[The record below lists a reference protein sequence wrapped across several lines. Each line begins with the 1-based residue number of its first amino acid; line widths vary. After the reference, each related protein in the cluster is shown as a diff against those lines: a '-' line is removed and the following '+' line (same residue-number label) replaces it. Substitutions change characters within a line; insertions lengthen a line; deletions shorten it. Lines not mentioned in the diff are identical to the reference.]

1 MRVFVTGATGYIGS
15 AAADA
20 LRAAGHGVIGLAR
33 SEEAATHLALRGVT
47 PVLGDLREPET
58 LEAAVKKS
66 DAVLHAGT
74 TGDGDLDREAV
85 SAMLGEA
92 AGRNLPFVYTSGV
105 WIYGDTGGQIADESF
120 PLNPAAVSSWRPSVE
135 ERVFAFARQGLRAS
149 IVRAAICYGHGAG
162 IPGTLVDEGR
172 EKGVVRIVGD
182 GGNRWPLVHVEDLA
196 ELQVALLGRAEPGT
210 VVNAAAESAPTV
222 REIATAAAEAAGV
235 PGRVEVWALEDAR
248 ARFGPYADALAMD
261 QQVSSELAKRLFGWS
276 PSRTGILEELRGG
289 SYAVRPEL

>member
-105 WIYGDTGGQIADESF
+105 WIYGDTGGQVADEGF
-120 PLNPAAVSSWRPSVE
+120 PLNPAAISAWRPSVE
-135 ERVFAFARQGLRAS
+135 ERVFGFARQGLRAS
-149 IVRAAICYGHGAG
+149 IVRGAICYGRGAG

-172 EKGVVRIVGD
+172 EKGVVRIVGS
-182 GGNRWPLVHVEDLA
+182 GENRWPVVHVEDLA
-196 ELQVALLGRAEPGT
+196 DLQVALLSRAEPGT
-210 VVNAAAESAPTV
+210 VVNAAAASAVTL
-222 REIATAAAEAAGV
+222 REIAEAAAQAAGV
-235 PGRVEVWALEDAR
+235 PERVESWPLEAARDAL
-248 ARFGPYADALAMD
+248 GPYADALAMD
-261 QQVSSELAKRLFGWS
+261 QRISSELARRLFGWS
-276 PSRTGILEELRGG
+276 PSRPGILEELRGG
-289 SYAVRPEL
+289 SYAILPVL